1 MRMGSPTGAEMMRPA
16 VVSTRQV
23 ALEHLGQPRQ
33 RQHPGKRLGERKHR
47 SISNF
52 MLTPTGLLWKPPP
65 PPKAAAGRLMP
76 DRLGRVTGTSSPND
90 GCSQIQQASRMI
102 TRKLATILTGCYLA
116 LAASAVA
123 YELSIRIYD
132 RGNSEFA
139 GMLSM
144 AVTLPA
150 SLLLV
155 LMGKA
160 AFSVNVGDSDLSFFV
175 ILGLSALA
183 NACVIWMILVM
194 LSRQK

>member
-1 MRMGSPTGAEMMRPA
+1 MNY
-16 VVSTRQV
+16 
-23 ALEHLGQPRQ
+23 
-33 RQHPGKRLGERKHR
+33 PGLDNHWLDG
-47 SISNF
+47 
-52 MLTPTGLLWKPPP
+52 
-65 PPKAAAGRLMP
+65 
-76 DRLGRVTGTSSPND
+76 VTGTSSSND

-102 TRKLATILTGCYLA
+102 TRKLGTILSGCYLV
-116 LAASAVA
+116 LAVSAVA

-160 AFSVNVGDSDLSFFV
+160 AFSVNVGDSDVSFLV
-175 ILGLSALA
+175 ILGLSALT
-183 NACVIWMILVM
+183 NACVIWMILVI

>member
-1 MRMGSPTGAEMMRPA
+1 MT
-16 VVSTRQV
+16 
-23 ALEHLGQPRQ
+23 
-33 RQHPGKRLGERKHR
+33 
-47 SISNF
+47 
-52 MLTPTGLLWKPPP
+52 
-65 PPKAAAGRLMP
+65 
-76 DRLGRVTGTSSPND
+76 
-90 GCSQIQQASRMI
+90 
-102 TRKLATILTGCYLA
+102 TRKLGTILTGCYLV

-155 LMGKA
+155 WMVKA
-160 AFSVNVGDSDLSFFV
+160 GFGVNVGDSDVSFVV
-175 ILGLSALA
+175 ILGLSALV

>member
-1 MRMGSPTGAEMMRPA
+1 LRRNKLFLKVG
-16 VVSTRQV
+16 
-23 ALEHLGQPRQ
+23 
-33 RQHPGKRLGERKHR
+33 GKHSL
-47 SISNF
+47 
-52 MLTPTGLLWKPPP
+52 
-65 PPKAAAGRLMP
+65 
-76 DRLGRVTGTSSPND
+76 RLGRVGWLLPTEMATCLMARLEDHRSAM
-90 GCSQIQQASRMI
+90 ASCMI
-102 TRKLATILTGCYLA
+102 TRKLGTILTGCYLA
-116 LAASAVA
+116 LATAAVA

-155 LMGKA
+155 WMSKA
-160 AFSVNVGDSDLSFFV
+160 AFSVNVGDSDVSFLA

-183 NACVIWMILVM
+183 NAGVIWMILVM